1 MRIGLDARWIFQ
13 ELSGIG
19 TYTTELI
26 REFARLETGHE
37 FVLFFRDP
45 AIRDRVW
52 SAAGLDGHPRF
63 RAHMVPWGV
72 FSPWSQLRLP
82 AVLRRLEIDIFH
94 SPNYMIPFGAFPR
107 GKPHAVK
114 CVATVHDLI
123 PLLFPEQT
131 PRALKTRLFPLFKR
145 VMFEVGAR
153 ANAIL
158 TVSETSRADILRSLR
173 IPREREGRVRAV
185 YNGVAPEY
193 RPASRRPAPHKTILY
208 VGRFDPYKNVEGLLE
223 AFAILRARG
232 GPDARLKIVGAPD
245 PRYPEATRRARE
257 LGLEG
262 LVEWAG
268 YAGGA
273 DLVDAY
279 QQADVFAL
287 LSRYEGFG
295 LTVLEAMACG
305 TPVVCSDIGA
315 LREVVGD
322 AVLIVDGADPAAAA
336 AALGR
341 VLTEPGVAAKLGR
354 KGLARA
360 REFTWARTAAETLKV
375 YEEAARS

>member
-1 MRIGLDARWIFQ
+1 MRIGLDARWIFP

-37 FVLFFRDP
+37 FVLIFRDP

-52 SAAGLDGHPRF
+52 SAAGLEGHPRF
-63 RAHMVPWGV
+63 RGHMVPWGV

-82 AVLRRLEIDIFH
+82 AVLRRLEIDVFH
-94 SPNYMIPFGAFPR
+94 SPNYMIPFRAFPR
-107 GKPHAVK
+107 NRAHAVK
-114 CVATVHDLI
+114 CVATIHDLI
-123 PLLFPEQT
+123 PLLFPEHT
-131 PRALKTRLFPLFKR
+131 PRALKTRLFPLFRR

-153 ANAIL
+153 ADAIL

-173 IPREREGRVRAV
+173 IPGEREGRVRAV

-193 RPASRRPAPHKTILY
+193 RPASRRPAPHKTLLC
-208 VGRFDPYKNVEGLLE
+208 VGRFDPYKNVGGLLE
-223 AFAILRARG
+223 AFARLRARG
-232 GPDARLKIVGAPD
+232 GPDVRLRIIGPPD
-245 PRYPEATRRARE
+245 PRYPEAPRKARE

-262 LVEWAG
+262 AVEWGG

-273 DLVDAY
+273 DLLDAY

-287 LSRYEGFG
+287 LSHYEGFG

-315 LREVVGD
+315 LREVAGD
-322 AVLIVDGADPAAAA
+322 AARRVDPCDPEAVAD
-336 AALGR
+336 ALGR
-341 VLTEPGVAAKLGR
+341 VMTEPGVAEEMRR

-360 REFTWARTAAETLKV
+360 REFTWARTAAETLRV
-375 YEEAARS
+375 YEEVARS

>member
-1 MRIGLDARWIFQ
+1 MRIGLDARWIFP

-52 SAAGLDGHPRF
+52 RVAGLDGHPRF
-63 RAHMVPWGV
+63 RAQMIPWGV

-82 AVLRRLEIDIFH
+82 AVLRRLALDVFH
-94 SPNYMIPFGAFPR
+94 SPNYMIPFRAFPR
-107 GKPHAVK
+107 GRAHAVQ

-123 PLLFPEQT
+123 PLLFPEHT
-131 PRALKTRLFPLFKR
+131 PRALKTRLFPLFRR

-153 ANAIL
+153 ADAIL
-158 TVSETSRADILRSLR
+158 TVSEASRADILRSLR
-173 IPREREGRVRAV
+173 IPGEREARVRVV

-193 RPASRRPAPHKTILY
+193 RPALRRPAPHKTILY

-223 AFAILRARG
+223 AFARLRSRG
-232 GPDARLKIVGAPD
+232 GPAARLKIVGAPD
-245 PRYPEATRRARE
+245 PRYPEAPRRARE

-268 YAGGA
+268 YTGGA

-279 QQADVFAL
+279 QQADVFVL

-295 LTVLEAMACG
+295 LTLLEAMACG
-305 TPVVCSDIGA
+305 APAVCSNIGA
-315 LREVVGD
+315 LREVAGE
-322 AVLIVDGADPAAAA
+322 AALFVDGADPEAAAD
-336 AALGR
+336 ALGR
-341 VLTEPGVAAKLGR
+341 VLEDRGVAAELSR

-360 REFTWARTAAETLKV
+360 REFTWARAAAEILRV
-375 YEEAARS
+375 YEEVARS